1 MFLFS
6 TSYIESSWCFRKKF
20 KLGEWEREQTLSGF
34 SSHPA
39 FGHLLSIAVLFLWLP
54 CFSTS
59 IVAFLFITKLKS
71 PLLFWILS
79 RDQTPPGER
88 ASTEQCTQCH
98 RPQPGQLPLCAG
110 SILAPSGSQ
119 TALVVSG
126 PRYRVMYIIMFVWA
140 HPMAFGCSTVLLH
153 KACL

>member
-6 TSYIESSWCFRKKF
+6 TSYIWKVLDVSGKKF
-20 KLGEWEREQTLSGF
+20 KLGEWEREQTLSGS

-39 FGHLLSIAVLFLWLP
+39 FWHPSSVAVLSLWFP

-59 IVAFLFITKLKS
+59 IVVLFITKLKS

-79 RDQTPPGER
+79 RDQTPGEH

-98 RPQPGQLPLCAG
+98 RPQPGQVPLCAG
-110 SILAPSGSQ
+110 SVLAPQWLTDCAGCEWTS
-119 TALVVSG
+119 VSSDVHYVCVSAPYG
-126 PRYRVMYIIMFVWA
+126 LWLFNIFT
-140 HPMAFGCSTVLLH
+140 S
-153 KACL
+153 